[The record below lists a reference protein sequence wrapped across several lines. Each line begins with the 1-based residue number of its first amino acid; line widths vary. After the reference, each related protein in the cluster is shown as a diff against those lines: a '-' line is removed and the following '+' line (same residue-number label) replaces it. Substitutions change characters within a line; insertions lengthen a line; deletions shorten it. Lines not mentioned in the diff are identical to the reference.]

1 MHPFNLPKA
10 VIDRIIKPKHKV
22 KIGVIGK
29 YIELQD
35 AYKSVY
41 EAVTHAGGANDCAV
55 EVVRVDSEDIEKN
68 GGLSHLEGLSGVLVP
83 GGFGERGVEG
93 QWVAEREGEGVVLGG
108 RVGDGVAGGPPASAT
123 TRWRER
129 QVGWPA
135 GSVVRCRCSTVADR
149 LVPPSPT
156 TGSSRPNRHGKV
168 AAWSAATPD
177 LRHDEVCSW
186 GQHGDVTRQV
196 FTGVFLRGGYEATG
210 DAEQLDR
217 YEDLLDEFVAA
228 IEVVVAAGTD
238 PLADVCELA
247 VLGEQVGLAIAL
259 GEGFDPDPAPGL
271 EWRV

>member
-1 MHPFNLPKA
+1 LAARLDHHAAEGTTGRIARRIGRTLPLF
-10 VIDRIIKPKHKV
+10 H
-22 KIGVIGK
+22 G
-29 YIELQD
+29 
-35 AYKSVY
+35 
-41 EAVTHAGGANDCAV
+41 AGPVGAA
-55 EVVRVDSEDIEKN
+55 
-68 GGLSHLEGLSGVLVP
+68 
-83 GGFGERGVEG
+83 
-93 QWVAEREGEGVVLGG
+93 
-108 RVGDGVAGGPPASAT
+108 
-123 TRWRER
+123 
-129 QVGWPA
+129 
-135 GSVVRCRCSTVADR
+135 VADHWKFQA
-149 LVPPSPT
+149 
-156 TGSSRPNRHGKV
+156 NRHGKV
-168 AAWSAATPD
+168 AAWAAATPD